1 MNMSANAPA
10 LSQDHLAA
18 IVPQE
23 GDTWTAQFP
32 DPASGADQL
41 VTNLVVPAD
50 TIVIYVGGGALP
62 GQGEAAVGSTGG
74 FSADGDAAWLAT
86 VSARG
91 RPGALASPPS
101 TGPAGP
107 GSTLSGSLPGGVVF
121 GTPQGGPGGG
131 PNVVFLPDGTA
142 SEDIAITLR
151 VPGAMPA
158 LVKLRALTG
167 VVTVQVGRG
176 HL

>member
-1 MNMSANAPA
+1 MAPRNPRPAFTLFEMVLVVAVIGILAA
-10 LSQDHLAA
+10 LSAPSIQGMYGSYKLTAATDQLRAAWATGRAKAIEEARPYRFTAHMGQSTYHLA
-18 IVPQE
+18 
-23 GDTWTAQFP
+23 P
-32 DPASGADQL
+32 DSLNGSAGA
-41 VTNLVVPAD
+41 
-50 TIVIYVGGGALP
+50 
-62 GQGEAAVGSTGG
+62 
-74 FSADGDAAWLAT
+74 
-86 VSARG
+86 
-91 RPGALASPPS
+91 PP
-101 TGPAGP
+101 PAGP
-107 GSTLSGSLPGGVVF
+107 MGPGSSLSGSLPGGVVF
-121 GTPQGGPGGG
+121 GTAQGGSGAG